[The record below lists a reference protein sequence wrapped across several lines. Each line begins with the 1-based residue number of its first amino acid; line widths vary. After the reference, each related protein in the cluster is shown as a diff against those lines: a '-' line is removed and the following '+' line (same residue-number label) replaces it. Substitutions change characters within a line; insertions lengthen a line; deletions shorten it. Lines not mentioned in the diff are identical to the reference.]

1 MNSDIKETLAENN
14 ESEPVIIATVCN
26 CERCSYYRELEMLK
40 ELNSIFNGN

>member
-1 MNSDIKETLAENN
+1 MNYDADTPAETDK
-14 ESEPVIIATVCN
+14 SEPVIIATVCN